1 MGMDEAAVWSRCSCG
16 HITICFHYAAK
27 TMTEEEPSM
36 DFFAAW
42 LIVHVWR
49 MQRKTRK
56 TSLTFSLDVSLNS
69 WFTWAWYFKKHAV
82 GLKAGERV
90 AAAPG
95 PYLNHLSAISS
106 SQELPEGSKS
116 ATAHSPRCNVF
127 CCLQTGSVIE
137 LFSPGINL
145 LFLSSRRQTLKYK
158 RKKIMDHERQWF
170 LFFYFAARRHET
182 FWSLQLHVEKM
193 MVTRKFYY
201 KVNEFTDTKGQQEN
215 DLWFNTST

>member
-1 MGMDEAAVWSRCSCG
+1 MESLQLSPHPHLFSLRSQNYDRGRAEYGFFCGVTHRSRVKNAAKDEEDVADLLSRCLFEFL
-16 HITICFHYAAK
+16 ILV
-27 TMTEEEPSM
+27 SM
-36 DFFAAW
+36 
-42 LIVHVWR
+42 I
-49 MQRKTRK
+49 
-56 TSLTFSLDVSLNS
+56 SE
-69 WFTWAWYFKKHAV
+69 KHAV

-170 LFFYFAARRHET
+170 LFFFYFAARRHKT
-182 FWSLQLHVEKM
+182 F
-193 MVTRKFYY
+193 
-201 KVNEFTDTKGQQEN
+201 
-215 DLWFNTST
+215 